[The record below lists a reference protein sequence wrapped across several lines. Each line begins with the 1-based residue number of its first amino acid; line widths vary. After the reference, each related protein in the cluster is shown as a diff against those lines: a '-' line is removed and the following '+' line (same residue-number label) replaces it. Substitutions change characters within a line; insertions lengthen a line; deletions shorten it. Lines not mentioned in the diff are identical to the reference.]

1 MRYLDVGW
9 TCGGVAHSQKNCK
22 WVSALPIA
30 NTDHGTTKHSTSGSL
45 GNISWVQKAALKLYR
60 RNVAPGVRRPGYKAM
75 HFSLVPW
82 CRHLFLRHFS
92 SSVQTKIPQ
101 LLSCTQ
107 QTLVGPYYGWAWSYE
122 ISHERNSSLYQFS
135 WSFGNQN
142 NPPEVTVAV
151 VVTSWTIVPYV
162 VSRPSPISGAQDLY
176 PLYWRCSIPGL
187 SNQNELNWTNWI
199 PCNFHHR
206 NWRAERSCDVHIDQS
221 PGSMVM

>member
-1 MRYLDVGW
+1 MDVWKSG
-9 TCGGVAHSQKNCK
+9 TFPEKLQ
-22 WVSALPIA
+22 VSECTTA
-30 NTDHGTTKHSTSGSL
+30 NTDHGTAEHLTSGSL
-45 GNISWVQKAALKLYR
+45 GPISWVQKAALKLY

-82 CRHLFLRHFS
+82 CRQLFLRHFS
-92 SSVQTKIPQ
+92 SSVQAKIPQ
-101 LLSCTQ
+101 LLSCAQ
-107 QTLVGPYYGWAWSYE
+107 QTLVGPYFSWAWSCKVSNE
-122 ISHERNSSLYQFS
+122 HNSSLYRFS
-135 WSFGNQN
+135 WSIGKQN
-142 NPPEVTVAV
+142 NTPEVTVAV

-176 PLYWRCSIPGL
+176 PLYWRCSFSGL

-206 NWRAERSCDVHIDQS
+206 KWRAERSCDVCIDQS